1 MTVGSRALVSVSWVL
16 FIVILRRNL
25 IEVTV
30 TMIVGIAGRK
40 LTV

>member
-16 FIVILRRNL
+16 FIVILRRNS